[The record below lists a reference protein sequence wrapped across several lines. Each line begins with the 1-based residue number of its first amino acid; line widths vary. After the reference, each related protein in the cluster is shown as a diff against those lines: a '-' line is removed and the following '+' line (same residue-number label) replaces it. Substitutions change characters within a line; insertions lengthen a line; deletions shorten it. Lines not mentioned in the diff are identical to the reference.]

1 MRASLLPCA
10 ALQTA
15 PGEQDGK
22 GSDAMTTWESIPPL
36 IRFAVWVVAVFALFW
51 FAANV
56 YVFIEAVVEGVKW

>member
-1 MRASLLPCA
+1 
-10 ALQTA
+10 
-15 PGEQDGK
+15 
-22 GSDAMTTWESIPPL
+22 MTTWESIPPL